1 MIRNGGYPMAND
13 VIFKTKA
20 FGGFNKEEVMTYI
33 NRLISEKE
41 ELENKCKALTEE
53 KNNLK
58 NEVSEISQKLKTAED
73 KAESEIKERE
83 EVLKILDAEREI
95 RDAVCKEKDEFGV
108 EILKLNKE
116 LNELKNKPVLSE
128 EDAEVLKAENAKLKA
143 ECDKLKAMEQQ
154 VGAAMLDARLRSDE
168 LVKEAEEKANLVR
181 KDVYDAIGDTALK
194 IDELS
199 GGITEIARNFTKAV
213 SEVEMRISVLTGN
226 MSKTAQALISNNLET
241 PLRIQNTV
249 VTETEVTYSDL
260 VSDIEQSIADSV
272 TEAEQEIENVKD
284 SFSDDE
290 QKAKIKIKAKP
301 VE

>member
-1 MIRNGGYPMAND
+1 MAND

-41 ELENKCKALTEE
+41 ELENKCKELTDE
-53 KNNLK
+53 KNDLK
-58 NEVSEISQKLKTAED
+58 NEVSENSQKLKETEEKVTKSAEEYE
-73 KAESEIKERE
+73 KLS
-83 EVLKILDAEREI
+83 KILEAEREV
-95 RDAVCKEKDEFGV
+95 RDAVCKEKDEFSV

-128 EDAEVLKAENAKLKA
+128 EDAEVLKAENSKLKA

-241 PLRIQNTV
+241 SPLRKQNAV
-249 VTETEVTYSDL
+249 VPDSDVTYNDL
-260 VSDIEQSIADSV
+260 VSDIEQSIAESV
-272 TEAEQEIENVKD
+272 NEAEHEIASVKE

>member
-1 MIRNGGYPMAND
+1 MAND

-41 ELENKCKALTEE
+41 ELENKCKELTDE

-58 NEVSEISQKLKTAED
+58 NEVSEISQKLKETEEKVTKSAE
-73 KAESEIKERE
+73 EYE
-83 EVLKILDAEREI
+83 ELSKILEAEREVSA
-95 RDAVCKEKDEFGV
+95 AVYNEKEEFNV

-116 LNELKNKPVLSE
+116 LNELKNKPVLTE
-128 EDAEVLKAENAKLKA
+128 EAAEVLKAENAKLKA

-168 LVKEAEEKANLVR
+168 LIKEAEEKAEVVR

-226 MSKTAQALISNNLET
+226 MSKTAQALISNSLET

-249 VTETEVTYSDL
+249 PAETEVTYSDL
-260 VSDIEQSIADSV
+260 VSDVEQSIVDSV
-272 TEAEQEIENVKD
+272 TEAEQEIASVKE

>member
-1 MIRNGGYPMAND
+1 MQYDKIFRNGGIPMAND

-20 FGGFNKEEVMTYI
+20 FGGFNKEEVMAYI
-33 NRLISEKE
+33 NNLISEKSA
-41 ELENKCKALTEE
+41 LETKCKELTDAN
-53 KNNLK
+53 NNLK
-58 NEVSEISQKLKTAED
+58 NDINEATEKVKEAEEKLL
-73 KAESEIKERE
+73 KAEEQLGEDAQR
-83 EVLKILDAEREI
+83 LKVEREI
-95 RDAVCKEKDEFGV
+95 NTALTEDKEKLNV

-116 LNELKNKPVLSE
+116 ITELKNKPVLSE
-128 EDAEVLKAENAKLKA
+128 EDAEILKAENAKLKI

-168 LVKEAEEKANLVR
+168 LIKEAEEKADIVR

-213 SEVEMRISVLTGN
+213 SEVEMRINLLTGN

-249 VTETEVTYSDL
+249 FSTEDDVLEV
-260 VSDIEQSIADSV
+260 I
-272 TEAEQEIENVKD
+272 EQEIERTNE
-284 SFSDDE
+284 SILDDE
-290 QKAKIKIKAKP
+290 HKTVIKVKAKP

>member
-1 MIRNGGYPMAND
+1 MAND
-13 VIFKTKA
+13 IIFKTKA

-83 EVLKILDAEREI
+83 DVLKILDAEREI

-213 SEVEMRISVLTGN
+213 SEVEMRINLLTGN

-272 TEAEQEIENVKD
+272 TEAEQEIESVKE

>member
-1 MIRNGGYPMAND
+1 MAND
-13 VIFKTKA
+13 IIFKTKA

-83 EVLKILDAEREI
+83 DVLKILDAEREI

-116 LNELKNKPVLSE
+116 LTELKNKPVLSE

-213 SEVEMRISVLTGN
+213 SEVEMRINLLTGN

>member
-1 MIRNGGYPMAND
+1 MAND

-41 ELENKCKALTEE
+41 ELENKCKELTDE

-58 NEVSEISQKLKTAED
+58 NEVAEISQKLKAADE
-73 KAESEIKERE
+73 KAENEVKERE
-83 EVLKILDAEREI
+83 DVLKILEAEREI

-116 LNELKNKPVLSE
+116 LTELKNKPVLSE

-168 LVKEAEEKANLVR
+168 LVKEAEEKADLVR

-213 SEVEMRISVLTGN
+213 SEVEMRINLLTGN
-226 MSKTAQALISNNLET
+226 MSKTAQALISNNLESA
-241 PLRIQNTV
+241 PLRIQNTSISSEDDV
-249 VTETEVTYSDL
+249 LEV
-260 VSDIEQSIADSV
+260 I
-272 TEAEQEIENVKD
+272 EQEIERTNE
-284 SFSDDE
+284 SILDDE
-290 QKAKIKIKAKP
+290 HKPVIKVKAKP

>member
-1 MIRNGGYPMAND
+1 MAND

-41 ELENKCKALTEE
+41 ELENKCKEFTDEN
-53 KNNLK
+53 NNLK
-58 NEVSEISQKLKTAED
+58 NEVSEISQKLKAAEE
-73 KAESEIKERE
+73 KADSEVKERE
-83 EVLKILDAEREI
+83 DVLKILEAEREI

-116 LNELKNKPVLSE
+116 LTELKNKPVLSE
-128 EDAEVLKAENAKLKA
+128 EDAEVLNAENAKLKA

-168 LVKEAEEKANLVR
+168 LIKEAEEKADLVR

-213 SEVEMRISVLTGN
+213 SDVEMRINLLTGN

-241 PLRIQNTV
+241 SLRIQNTV
-249 VTETEVTYSDL
+249 QSTEDDVLEV
-260 VSDIEQSIADSV
+260 I
-272 TEAEQEIENVKD
+272 EQEIERTNE
-284 SFSDDE
+284 SILDDE

>member
-1 MIRNGGYPMAND
+1 MAND

-116 LNELKNKPVLSE
+116 LTELKNKPVLSE